1 LGFAGLRAYHAVR
14 KRKIYP
20 QGVLQERQIN
30 GDRCSR
36 IIASKGSSITTG
48 GLLKCVLPNH
58 RRSSNQP
65 RMRSSSAAKRALPRV
80 RGRSGRTA
88 SSRATRPSSI
98 KNDAVRK
105 TDGFGNVGSHQ
116 QNRETAATPDVFNQ
130 ALNLDACKRV
140 HGTNRLIQMQ
150 QVGVVDKNA
159 SQCNPLALS
168 TRQVCRPVIG
178 SLGQADLSQDSSSL
192 GDN

>member
-1 LGFAGLRAYHAVR
+1 
-14 KRKIYP
+14 
-20 QGVLQERQIN
+20 
-30 GDRCSR
+30 
-36 IIASKGSSITTG
+36 
-48 GLLKCVLPNH
+48 
-58 RRSSNQP
+58 
-65 RMRSSSAAKRALPRV
+65 MRPRV
-80 RGRSGRTA
+80 PQNVRCHACAAGADAPLRPEPRGH
-88 SSRATRPSSI
+88 PQL

-116 QNRETAATPDVFNQ
+116 QSRETAATPDVFNQ
-130 ALNLDACKRV
+130 ALHLDACKRV